1 MIRHDGII
9 IPDGERV
16 NLTPLITIGLTDK
29 WEIGILWPN
38 EQLRSDLINRMSVA
52 DMQKFKDTLTQA
64 LAQSL
69 AKRLQSVF
77 NIS

>member
-1 MIRHDGII
+1 MIRRDGII

-16 NLTPLITIGLTDK
+16 NLTPLITIGLTDR

-38 EQLRSDLINRMSVA
+38 EQLQHDLINRMSVA

-69 AKRLQSVF
+69 DKRLPTVF
-77 NIS
+77 NVG